1 MSDNSPQITLD
12 IDSPRITSD
21 MFTRGVNAFFGFT
34 NAVANDVSKKDH
46 AVDWVVSVKHGS
58 VNIIVSPETLNGTP
72 EIVSTTFQ
80 ALEDGIAIIE
90 AKDERPNHFSDDALR
105 KIQTLASI
113 VDGKNKEASCVK
125 VWINSN
131 KRQLTHHTVA
141 NVNSILGTESKAY
154 GSVEG
159 KLHMMADRK
168 GGLRFDIYDRIND
181 YTVKCHFKD
190 EMVDEVTKG
199 FRKRVFVHGLLR
211 YRRDGKIIS
220 VEDIDEFKILGEKEL
235 PNFYDVLGILKE

>member
-1 MSDNSPQITLD
+1 MADSSPKITLD

-21 MFTRGVNAFFGFT
+21 MFTRGVNAFFGFI
-34 NAVANDVSKKDH
+34 NAVANDVSKKDRGIN
-46 AVDWVVSVKHGS
+46 WVVSVKHGS

-72 EIVSTTFQ
+72 ELVSTTFQ

-90 AKDERPNHFSDDALR
+90 EKDERPNHFSDDALR
-105 KIQTLASI
+105 RIQALASI
-113 VDGKNKEASCVK
+113 VDSENKESSCVK

-131 KRQLTHHTVA
+131 KRHLTHHTVA

-159 KLHMMADRK
+159 KLNMMADRK

-190 EMVDEVTKG
+190 EILDEVTKG
-199 FRKRVFVHGLLR
+199 FRQRVFVHGLLR

-220 VEDIDEFKILGEKEL
+220 VEDIDEFKILGKKEL
-235 PNFYDVLGILKE
+235 PNFYDVLGVLKE